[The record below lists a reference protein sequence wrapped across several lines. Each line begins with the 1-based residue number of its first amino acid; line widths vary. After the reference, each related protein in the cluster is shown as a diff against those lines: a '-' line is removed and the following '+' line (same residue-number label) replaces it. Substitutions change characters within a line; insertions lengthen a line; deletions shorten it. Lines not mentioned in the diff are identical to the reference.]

1 MLEIMLPA
9 RISLTI
15 SALLFSVGP
24 TVVDLSPSHVFND
37 AWPPHARFHMVW
49 LLAVLAVAGLATFA
63 GAWLIKDDQVKLFRL
78 ITLPGWLVII
88 PFFAAV
94 LTVGAYGGSLSDL
107 PDAPKVL
114 GVDGNIVGFSISAIF
129 QAIASFYAWRR

>member
-1 MLEIMLPA
+1 
-9 RISLTI
+9 
-15 SALLFSVGP
+15 
-24 TVVDLSPSHVFND
+24 
-37 AWPPHARFHMVW
+37 HARFHMVW

-63 GAWLIKDDQVKLFRL
+63 GAWPIKDDQVKLFRL